1 MKIIIMTFTVIIL
14 SCLFGSCKYISEKV
28 EKNLIILAYVD
39 GYN

>member
-1 MKIIIMTFTVIIL
+1 MKIIIRTFTVIIL
-14 SCLFGSCKYISEKV
+14 SCLFGSCKYISKKV